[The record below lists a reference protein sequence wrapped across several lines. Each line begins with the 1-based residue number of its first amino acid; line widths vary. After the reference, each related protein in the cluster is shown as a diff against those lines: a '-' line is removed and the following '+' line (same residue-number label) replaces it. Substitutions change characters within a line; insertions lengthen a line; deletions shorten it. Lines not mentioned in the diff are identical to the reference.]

1 MALSKN
7 ELIQAI
13 NGMTIYKRDY
23 DTISN
28 LLSIT
33 SDELFTKIV
42 EEVVNGTLYWSD
54 FETFLAETEY
64 PDIVEDNLKIQDKL
78 WKSIN
83 RIIEI
88 KRSLNEDYQYGPDLY
103 GVALI
108 KSIDNPDEINKVYD
122 EEYRKYRDTVLYEL
136 SKVYPN
142 DSSLVK
148 AFKVRFYNAIRN
160 GEIILNSKDSNI
172 SENSNIGTVDETY
185 ATNKD
190 NPSERFE
197 YINPEDVFLFL
208 NEYAIPVDY
217 NLQRITNF
225 DRLFMTQYN
234 VSEELLKQIK
244 SVSLFLKMNNPGGSN
259 DQ

>member
-1 MALSKN
+1 MSLSKN

-13 NGMTIYKRDY
+13 NTMSLHKRDY
-23 DTISN
+23 DIISK
-28 LLSIT
+28 LLSIA

-42 EEVVNGTLYWSD
+42 EEVVNGELYWSD
-54 FETFLAETEY
+54 FETFLAETNY
-64 PDIVEDNLKIQDKL
+64 PDIVENNLKQQDEL

-83 RIIEI
+83 RIINI
-88 KRSLNEDYQYGPDLY
+88 KKSLNEEYKYGPDLY

-108 KSIDNPDEINKVYD
+108 RSINNSDELNKVYD

-160 GEIILNSKDSNI
+160 GDIILNSKDSNVGVV
-172 SENSNIGTVDETY
+172 EETY

-190 NPSERFE
+190 NPEKFE
-197 YINPEDVFLFL
+197 YIDPEDVFLFL
-208 NEYAIPVDY
+208 NEYAIPIDY
-217 NLQRITNF
+217 RFQELTDF
-225 DRLFMTQYN
+225 DKIFMTQYN
-234 VSEELLKQIK
+234 IDEALLKQIK
-244 SVSLFLKMNNPGGSN
+244 SVALFLKVNNPGGS
-259 DQ
+259 DD